1 MQKTAYDMRRS
12 DGSSDVGSSDLL
24 TRIVFRSASILG
36 TPIDAAGAAEIA
48 RRSRGTPRITNR
60 LLRRARDYAE
70 VRGDGQISASLA
82 GEAMKLQAVDSN
94 GFDLLDRKLLMM
106 LIERFDGGPAGP
118 ENLAPAIRAARHTIT
133 YLIEPCLTP
142 HKPQSRMQGKR

>member
-48 RRSRGTPRITNR
+48 RRSRGTPRIANR

-82 GEAMKLQAVDSN
+82 GEAMKLLAVDSN
-94 GFDLLDRKLLMM
+94 GFDLMDRKLLMM
-106 LIERFDGGPAGP
+106 LRSE
-118 ENLAPAIRAARHTIT
+118 EHTSELQSLMRIS
-133 YLIEPCLTP
+133 YAVFCL
-142 HKPQSRMQGKR
+142 KKKK